1 MQIVLG
7 SLLGAFSGPF
17 ATALAE
23 QFPTRMRASGLGIVA
38 NVATMVFAGFAP
50 FYVTWL
56 IEATGSPI
64 APVFYVTFGAAI
76 SLVAT
81 FFLVD
86 HAHEARL
93 TIIEAIAGQVKTA
106 RNQ

>member
-1 MQIVLG
+1 
-7 SLLGAFSGPF
+7 
-17 ATALAE
+17 
-23 QFPTRMRASGLGIVA
+23 
-38 NVATMVFAGFAP
+38 MVFAGFAP

-64 APVFYVTFGAAI
+64 APVFYVLFGAAI

-86 HAHEARL
+86 HAHEPRL
-93 TIIEAIAGQVKTA
+93 PILVAIAGQVNTA
-106 RNQ
+106 RNH